1 LKKQLAEKEKCLQ
14 EEQEAAQSLQ
24 SKLKELRNE
33 LNSERSR
40 LTHSCRL
47 LEETLV
53 TKQNEM
59 QALAARLQH
68 TVDTHVAE
76 KQALTQQ
83 YQQVRQSSS
92 LHIILILL
100 LSHWK

>member
-1 LKKQLAEKEKCLQ
+1 
-14 EEQEAAQSLQ
+14 
-24 SKLKELRNE
+24 LRSE

-53 TKQNEM
+53 TKQNEI
-59 QALAARLQH
+59 QALAARLQV
-68 TVDTHVAE
+68 TVETHVAE

-83 YQQVRQSSS
+83 SQQVRQIS
-92 LHIILILL
+92 
-100 LSHWK
+100 